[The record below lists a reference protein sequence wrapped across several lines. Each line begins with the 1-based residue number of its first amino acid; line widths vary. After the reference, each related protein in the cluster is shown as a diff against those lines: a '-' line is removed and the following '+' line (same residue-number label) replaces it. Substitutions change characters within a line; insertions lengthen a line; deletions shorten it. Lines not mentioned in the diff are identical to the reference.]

1 MCKWHSF
8 DPYSG
13 VVYVWVLELL
23 LCKKERHRRFYRA
36 CGKSNEVQNCPCT
49 IVHEIAR
56 MHTHAQCTMHA
67 RTLCITQL
75 RNVHKVED
83 GACGNKAQAVDPI
96 EHRHTG
102 TRSHWAELGKS
113 QLQVHT
119 CTHCRRSH
127 WGDLGNHSLCERIS
141 DSKAEASQKTSRPG
155 NLANKLFKREVSTS
169 PNWQSDV
176 TVMEMCQTEWW
187 LMPEL

>member
-13 VVYVWVLELL
+13 VVYVWVLALL

-49 IVHEIAR
+49 IVHETAR
-56 MHTHAQCTMHA
+56 VHARTHAQCTY
-67 RTLCITQL
+67 TLCITQL
-75 RNVHKVED
+75 HNVHKVED

-96 EHRHTG
+96 EQRHTG

-113 QLQVHT
+113 QLHLYTPAHIVEDPIEETWEITPCVRESPTVRQKQARKQV
-119 CTHCRRSH
+119 
-127 WGDLGNHSLCERIS
+127 DLAI
-141 DSKAEASQKTSRPG
+141 
-155 NLANKLFKREVSTS
+155 
-169 PNWQSDV
+169 
-176 TVMEMCQTEWW
+176 
-187 LMPEL
+187 